1 MKRVN
6 NIYNKICDINVIMDM
21 YDKVIKTN
29 TKNKKKIQ
37 NFENFYSCNMAK
49 IKETLITKSYVPG
62 KYNIF
67 LVKEPKT
74 RIIMSQEIEDKI
86 VNHLVAK
93 YFLIDVFDKTLQDR
107 NCATRKGKGTHYALR
122 LFKKD
127 YNYFK
132 NKYKK
137 FYVLKMDISK
147 YFYNLDHE
155 IIKQLVREK
164 IKDKDVLKIIDS
176 IIDSTN
182 EKYINEKII
191 KLKENEKTRILN
203 SNNKNKEEL
212 LQEIEKLPL
221 YQNGKGVCIGNMVS
235 QIVATVYL
243 DKLDKYIENE
253 LGIKA
258 HARYMDDFYC
268 MHYDKNYL
276 KEVLEKINEYL
287 KKFKLAL
294 NAKTK
299 IYSST
304 EGIEFLGFVFYNKGS
319 KIYMKLTNKTK
330 KKFKEKMKIKNLEY
344 INDFISKKKYLEV
357 RNSYRGH
364 LSYGNCHSLYN
375 KYVLLKL

>member
-6 NIYNKICDINVIMDM
+6 NIYNKICDIDVIMDM
-21 YDKVIKTN
+21 YDNVIRTN

-37 NFENFYSCNMAK
+37 NFENYYSCNIAK
-49 IKETLITKSYVPG
+49 IKEALITKSYIPG

-74 RIIMSQEIEDKI
+74 RIIMSQEIDDKI

-107 NCATRKGKGTHYALR
+107 NCATRKGRGTHYALR

-155 IIKQLVREK
+155 IIKQLVRTK
-164 IKDKDVLKIIDS
+164 IKDKNVLKIIDS

-182 EKYINEKII
+182 QKYINEKII
-191 KLKENEKTRILN
+191 KLKENEKIRIFN
-203 SNNKNKEEL
+203 SNNRNKKAL
-212 LQEIEKLPL
+212 LQEIEKLPT

-235 QIVATVYL
+235 QIVATFYL

-276 KEVLEKINEYL
+276 KECLEKIKNYL
-287 KKFKLAL
+287 QRFKLTL
-294 NAKTK
+294 NEKTK

-304 EGIEFLGFVFYNKGS
+304 EGIEFLGFVFYNKG
-319 KIYMKLTNKTK
+319 KEINMKLTNKTK
-330 KKFKEKMKIKNLEY
+330 KKFKKKMKIKNLEY
-344 INDFISKKKYLEV
+344 INNNISKEKYLSV

-364 LSYGNCHSLYN
+364 LSYGNCYSLYN
-375 KYVLLKL
+375 KYTINNY

>member
-37 NFENFYSCNMAK
+37 KFENFYSCNMAK
-49 IKETLITKSYVPG
+49 IKETLITKSYLPG

-127 YNYFK
+127 YNY
-132 NKYKK
+132 
-137 FYVLKMDISK
+137 L
-147 YFYNLDHE
+147 
-155 IIKQLVREK
+155 Q
-164 IKDKDVLKIIDS
+164 
-176 IIDSTN
+176 
-182 EKYINEKII
+182 
-191 KLKENEKTRILN
+191 KLKLT
-203 SNNKNKEEL
+203 
-212 LQEIEKLPL
+212 
-221 YQNGKGVCIGNMVS
+221 
-235 QIVATVYL
+235 
-243 DKLDKYIENE
+243 
-253 LGIKA
+253 
-258 HARYMDDFYC
+258 
-268 MHYDKNYL
+268 
-276 KEVLEKINEYL
+276 
-287 KKFKLAL
+287 L

-299 IYSST
+299 VYSST
-304 EGIEFLGFVFYNKGS
+304 EEIEFLGFVFYNKGS

-330 KKFKEKMKIKNLEY
+330 KKFKEKMKIKNFEY
-344 INDFISKKKYLEV
+344 INNNISKEKYLGV

-364 LSYGNCHSLYN
+364 LSCGNCYSLYN
-375 KYVLLKL
+375 KYVLCKL